1 MKLFLYSTVVLALC
15 WNRKYGS
22 DALSPRYRRVPLPEN
37 LVPRVFSMD
46 VAAEC
51 EVPTEADDVK
61 ATTMNANSANGESEG
76 LDQSLPK
83 TMLEL
88 PRHSHDGVN
97 SILTETEL
105 LIQQMHKHSKKVD
118 PGTVSSRRK
127 SGATGDGL
135 DDAIFAN
142 SYVDLGKVDTVGY
155 VIFVYSADGN
165 LTSCRCKSSNPI

>member
-1 MKLFLYSTVVLALC
+1 M
-15 WNRKYGS
+15 
-22 DALSPRYRRVPLPEN
+22 
-37 LVPRVFSMD
+37 PRVFSMD

-51 EVPTEADDVK
+51 DVPTDAGDVE
-61 ATTMNANSANGESEG
+61 ATTMNANGSANGQSDG

-127 SGATGDGL
+127 SGAFGGSL

-155 VIFVYSADGN
+155 VALV
-165 LTSCRCKSSNPI
+165 